1 MAPDRESGAEARRRA
16 DREFLDAV
24 SAPTLVIG
32 ADGVVLSANRAASS
46 LLGSPV
52 DGVALAS
59 RFVDVDAT
67 DRLAAALRATDDHG
81 RSLVLTIADG
91 DRPSYAALRLGSER
105 ADGSVIVSLS
115 TVTARG
121 DAENDNSLTSRYR
134 QLFEHNLAGIY
145 RARLD
150 GRVFDCNDSFA
161 HMLGYAD
168 RAALLENSDNN
179 PYLEPQEREW
189 LFSELARDRTIARV
203 EVSMRKADG
212 TPVWALQ
219 NLAMVDDGGLQFVEG
234 TAFDITARRLAE
246 EQIAYQ
252 TNYDA
257 LTGLPNPN
265 LLRERL
271 EVALSHSERTARQVC
286 VAFLDL
292 DHFKAINDTLSHRVG
307 DQLLQL
313 VAYRLQN
320 CLREYDT
327 VARLGGDEFTVIL
340 QHVKSREDAALIASK
355 LLNSIREPFLLD
367 GREFFLTASVG
378 LAVSGIHGA
387 DAETLLR
394 NADVAMYR
402 AKDAGRNTFEFFG
415 QASGDYAA
423 ERFELENDL
432 RRALQRDELRLHFQ
446 PQIHSITGKILCME
460 ALLRWYH
467 PTRGLI
473 PPATFIPIA
482 EEVGLIIPIGEWVL
496 EKACTE
502 AATWRRDHGWDLR
515 VAVNLSPRQFHQKDL
530 PEVIARVLEK
540 TGLPADYLEIEITE
554 SNAMQN
560 PEMAIKTLSF
570 LKAMGLR
577 ISIDDFGTGYSSLSH
592 LRRFPIDSLKIDQSF
607 VRDIE
612 TNENDAAIVSAV
624 IAMAHKLRLTVIAE
638 GVETEQQ
645 SSFLRAQQ
653 CEQMQGFLFS
663 KPRPVEDLHDLMA
676 GQPGK
681 PN

>member
-1 MAPDRESGAEARRRA
+1 MAPENPDSTDARHLV
-16 DREFLDAV
+16 DREFLDAIAV
-24 SAPTLVIG
+24 PMLVL
-32 ADGVVLSANRAASS
+32 DGDCVVRSANRAASA
-46 LLGSPV
+46 LLGLP
-52 DGVALAS
+52 LAGAPLAA
-59 RFVDVDAT
+59 RFVDGDAMT
-67 DRLAAALRATDDHG
+67 RLSAALGAAEPGMRT
-81 RSLVLTIADG
+81 LVLTSSG
-91 DRPSYAALRLGSER
+91 GGPQSRVALSFGARR
-105 ADGSVIVSLS
+105 QDGSVIVSLAGAPAQS
-115 TVTARG
+115 P
-121 DAENDNSLTSRYR
+121 AESEGGFATRYR
-134 QLFEHNLAGIY
+134 QLFDHNLAGIY
-145 RARLD
+145 RADLE

-161 HMLGYAD
+161 QMLGYHD
-168 RAALLENSDNN
+168 RAALLESGDAS
-179 PYLEPQEREW
+179 PYLEPNEREW
-189 LFSELARDRTIARV
+189 LFSELEKDRSMARV
-203 EVSMRKADG
+203 EVSLRKADG

-219 NLAMVDDGGLQFVEG
+219 NLAMIDEEGRRFVEG

-271 EVALSHSERTARQVC
+271 EVALTHSERAARHVC

-340 QHVKSREDAALIASK
+340 QHVKSRDDAAHIATK
-355 LLNSIREPFLLD
+355 LLQSIREPFLLE
-367 GREFFLTASVG
+367 GREFFMTASMG
-378 LAVSGIHGA
+378 LAISGPHGT

-402 AKDAGRNTFEFFG
+402 AKDSGRNMFEFFG
-415 QASGDYAA
+415 QSSGDHAA

-432 RRALQRDELRLHFQ
+432 RRALQREELRLHFQ
-446 PQIHSITGKILCME
+446 PQIDSATNRILCME

-496 EKACTE
+496 EQACTE
-502 AATWRRDHGWDLR
+502 AASWRRDHGWDLR

-530 PEVIARVLEK
+530 PDVIARVLEK

-645 SSFLRAQQ
+645 SKFLRSQQ

-676 GQPGK
+676 QHGEK
-681 PN
+681 TN

>member
-1 MAPDRESGAEARRRA
+1 MAPEYDSSTEVRQRA
-16 DREFLDAV
+16 DREFLDALAV
-24 SAPTLVIG
+24 PTLALG
-32 ADGVVLSANRAASS
+32 ADGVVLFANRAAAS
-46 LLGSPV
+46 LFGFPLE
-52 DGVALAS
+52 GVELAS
-59 RFVDVDAT
+59 LFVDRDT
-67 DRLAAALRATDDHG
+67 SERITAALQAAGDHG
-81 RSLVLTIADG
+81 RSLLLAISDG
-91 DRPSYAALRLGSER
+91 DRPTYAALKLGGER
-105 ADGSVIVSLS
+105 ADGSVIVSIS
-115 TVTARG
+115 AVTSQGA
-121 DAENDNSLTSRYR
+121 AESDVSLASRYR

-145 RARLD
+145 RVDLE

-161 HMLGYAD
+161 QMLGYAS
-168 RAALLENSDNN
+168 RAALLESSDNS
-179 PYLEPQEREW
+179 PYLEPHEREW
-189 LFSELARDRTIARV
+189 LFSELAKDRTMARV

-219 NLAMVDDGGLQFVEG
+219 NLAMIDDGERQFVEA

-271 EVALSHSERTARQVC
+271 EVALTHSERTARQVC

-292 DHFKAINDTLSHRVG
+292 DHFKAINDTLSHRIG

-340 QHVKSREDAALIASK
+340 QHVKSREDAAHIASK
-355 LLNSIREPFLLD
+355 LLQSIREPFLLD

-378 LAVSGIHGA
+378 LAVSGVHGT

-402 AKDAGRNTFEFFG
+402 AKDSGRNTFEFFG
-415 QASGDYAA
+415 QASGDHAA

-432 RRALQRDELRLHFQ
+432 RRALQREELRLHFQ
-446 PQIHSITGKILCME
+446 PQIHSVTGKILCME

-496 EKACTE
+496 EQACSE
-502 AATWRRDHGWDLR
+502 AAAWRRDHGWDLR

-607 VRDIE
+607 VREIE

-638 GVETEQQ
+638 GVETEHQ
-645 SSFLRAQQ
+645 SAFLRSQQ

-663 KPRPVEDLHDLMA
+663 KPRPVEDLRELMA
-676 GQPGK
+676 EHGERT
-681 PN
+681 N